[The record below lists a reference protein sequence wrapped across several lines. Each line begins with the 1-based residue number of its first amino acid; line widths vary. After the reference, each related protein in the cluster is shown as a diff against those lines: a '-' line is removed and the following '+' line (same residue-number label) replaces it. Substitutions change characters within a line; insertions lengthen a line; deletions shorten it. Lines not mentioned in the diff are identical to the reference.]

1 MASKTDRAAVDEAAR
16 TIAPLVGPD
25 DERVFT
31 DSGIEIDRLYTED
44 DVAPGLEERLRRPR
58 RAALP
63 PRHPRGDVPRPAR
76 DDAPVRRLRHPRR
89 HQRALPLP
97 DRARLDRPL

>member
-1 MASKTDRAAVDEAAR
+1 MARDTDKPAVEEAAR

-44 DVAPGLEERLRRPR
+44 DVAPNLEERLGPPGEPPFTRGIHEGKIG
-58 RAALP
+58 RA
-63 PRHPRGDVPRPAR
+63 HV
-76 DDAPVRRLRHPRR
+76 
-89 HQRALPLP
+89 
-97 DRARLDRPL
+97 